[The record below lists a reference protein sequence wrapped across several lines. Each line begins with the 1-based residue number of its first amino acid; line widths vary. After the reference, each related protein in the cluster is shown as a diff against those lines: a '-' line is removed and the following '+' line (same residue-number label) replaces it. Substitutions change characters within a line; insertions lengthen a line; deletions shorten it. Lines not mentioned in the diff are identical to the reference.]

1 MEILIIIY
9 AVIGVWMFIHDNY
22 QNQFQRVIVECGRKS
37 FGDEFAESMNSLI
50 NDTRLQNPKISFLGR
65 IVSAA
70 IWPLTLLT
78 LAVLRVIASRY

>member
-1 MEILIIIY
+1 MEILIILY

-22 QNQFQRVIVECGRKS
+22 QDQFQRFIVECGRKR
-37 FGDEFAESMNSLI
+37 FGDEFAESMRLLS
-50 NDTRLQNPKISFLGR
+50 NDTRLQNPKLSFLGR

-70 IWPLTLLT
+70 TWPLTLLT